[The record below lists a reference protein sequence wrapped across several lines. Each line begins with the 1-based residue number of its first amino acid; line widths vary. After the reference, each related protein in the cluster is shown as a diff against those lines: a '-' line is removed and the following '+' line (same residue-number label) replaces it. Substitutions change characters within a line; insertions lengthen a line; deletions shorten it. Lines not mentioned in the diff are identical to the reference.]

1 MEEDNVLIKERK
13 EKLRKLR
20 ELGINPYPYKFDRKH
35 LSSYINK
42 KYSKL
47 EHGNKSEEVVVVAG
61 RILQLRKMGKAA
73 FAHIQDRDGKVQIYL
88 REDGLKEKYD
98 LLKYI
103 DIGDFIGISGK
114 VFKTKL
120 GEVTIEVQDLQI
132 LTKTLR
138 PLPEKFHGLK
148 DPELRYRMRY
158 VDLIMNPEV
167 KDVFISRAKIIGL
180 IRKYFDDYGALEVDT
195 PCLQPIYGG
204 AAARPFKSHLHAL
217 NMPIYLRISNELYL
231 KRLIVGGF
239 DKVYEFA
246 RDFRNE
252 GIDKTHNPE
261 FTQIEIYEAYVD
273 YEHMMKH
280 VEKIYEMAAKEL
292 HGSTK
297 FKFGEHNIDVKTPWK
312 RMTMIEAV
320 NKFAGLQN
328 SGITDISKASDEEL
342 KEIIRNYNIEVKGD
356 LSRGMM
362 IQQIFEELCEDKL
375 IQPVFIMHHQVES
388 TPLCKTL
395 RNGDETTVER
405 FEPYIAG
412 MEIANG
418 YSELNDPIMQKMLLE
433 QQAEQLQNGSEEAH
447 PYDEDFVRA
456 IEYGMPPTGGVG
468 IGIDRM
474 VMILTNSASIRDVI
488 LFPFMKEES
497 NGE

>member
-1 MEEDNVLIKERK
+1 MEDDNVLIQERK

-35 LSSYINK
+35 VSSYVLN

-47 EHGNKSEEVVVVAG
+47 ALGEKSEDIVTVAG
-61 RILQLRKMGKAA
+61 RIVQLRKMGKAA
-73 FAHIQDRDGKVQIYL
+73 FAHIQDHDGKIQIYL
-88 REDGLKEKYD
+88 RQDDIKEKYE
-98 LLKYI
+98 LLKYL
-103 DIGDFIGISGK
+103 DIGDFVGCTGK

-120 GEVTIEVQDLQI
+120 GEITVYIDDLEV
-132 LTKTLR
+132 LTKSLR

-158 VDLIMNPEV
+158 VDLIMNPAV
-167 KDVFISRAKIIGL
+167 KDVFVSRAKVINL
-180 IRKYFDDYGALEVDT
+180 IRKYFDDCGAIEVDT
-195 PCLQPIYGG
+195 PCLQSVYGG

-261 FTQIEIYEAYVD
+261 FTQVEMYESYVD

-280 VEKIYEMAAKEL
+280 VEKIYELAAKEL

-297 FKFGEHNIDVKTPWK
+297 FKFGEHEIDVKTPWR

-320 NKFAGLQN
+320 NEFADLQD
-328 SGITDISKASDEEL
+328 SGITDISKASEDEL
-342 KEIIRNYNIEVKGD
+342 REIIKNYNIEVKGD

-362 IQQIFEELCEDKL
+362 IQAIFEELCEDKL
-375 IQPVFIMHHQVES
+375 IQPVFIIHHPIES

-418 YSELNDPIMQKMLLE
+418 YSELNDPILQKKLLE
-433 QQAEQLQNGSEEAH
+433 EQAEQLRGGSEEAH
-447 PYDEDFVRA
+447 PYDDDFVRA

-474 VMILTNSASIRDVI
+474 VMVLTNSASIRDVI
-488 LFPFMKEES
+488 LFPFMKEEE